1 MNNFVC
7 VNNAAI
13 SAMMLL
19 QRTFMEQKNASRR
32 DERDERDGRDGRD
45 GRDRHDPSYLIFL
58 NTDGDV
64 DIDKIKETRI
74 VNLRA

>member
-13 SAMMLL
+13 SALILL

-32 DERDERDGRDGRD
+32 DGRD
-45 GRDRHDPSYLIFL
+45 GRDRHDSSYLIFL